1 LSSVDDKWFFAE
13 LWPVATPACVRRGGF
28 ERGFDDD
35 NDDVSSCCNG
45 GCCVSWCEENH
56 GSTNN
61 FSRDTATI
69 ATIALMINAIRNLMV
84 RTFRRNLDFPPTS
97 KLSDLATPI
106 IPSSTAD
113 TLLVIPNSM
122 LPPTVSAAAVTIN
135 ICHTR
140 GVKKQTISDSTS
152 TFVKN
157 SSIRKLLQKIP

>member
-13 LWPVATPACVRRGGF
+13 LWPDATPVCVRRGAF

-35 NDDVSSCCNG
+35 NDDMSSCCSG

-61 FSRDTATI
+61 FSRVTATI
-69 ATIALMINAIRNLMV
+69 ATIALMINARRSLMV
-84 RTFRRNLDFPPTS
+84 LTFRRNLDFPPTS

-106 IPSSTAD
+106 MPSSTAD

-122 LPPTVSAAAVTIN
+122 LPPTVAAAAVTIN
-135 ICHTR
+135 ICHTW
-140 GVKKQTISDSTS
+140 GLKKQTISDSTS
-152 TFVKN
+152 TFVRN